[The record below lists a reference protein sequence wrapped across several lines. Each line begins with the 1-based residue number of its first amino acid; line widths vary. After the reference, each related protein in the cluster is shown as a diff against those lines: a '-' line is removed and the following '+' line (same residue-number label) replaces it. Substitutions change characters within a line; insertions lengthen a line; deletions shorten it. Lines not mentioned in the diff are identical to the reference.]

1 MAGYTTRREHLEAE
15 LAELVALHND
25 LGQVPDR
32 AVAEVAEATTYSDR
46 HVRRR
51 LAERLDGVKP
61 QLTRWIPEPVHLE
74 AVFITCGNVM
84 AAHKRLSREG
94 VDVPP
99 GRTFRRRVTEALGT
113 TGIASAKLGAEG
125 VRNAQI
131 YLKVEDKHRN
141 HTWEM
146 DHVELPVQVIPTGHS
161 TPIKPHLTIAIDQGT
176 RMPMGYTVTF
186 GRPTAESVRAAII
199 MGVSGWHAPNG
210 VFVGGAPILATW
222 DRGLE
227 FLADDIT
234 ATCHG
239 LRVAP
244 MPVRAYSPHLK
255 PRVEKFNRSIQDELC
270 RHMAGFT
277 NGPKDLRGNGYLEKD
292 AVTEK
297 YFLAEFEDWMEY
309 YVLEREHQG
318 LQGRTPLQ
326 AWMDDATLLRTR
338 EPHELFAGMLV
349 ATKKHT
355 VTKNG
360 IRFRGVDYVDHDL
373 GKLKGRK
380 VEVRY
385 LQHVHDEIEVF
396 YEGQHYC
403 TAVDPTA
410 MTDVD
415 REEHLRRRAEER
427 QQLAAIKR
435 RAHVRRRKV
444 ASDAGGLIRLDDGVA
459 NLDDLELLS
468 DGDRALE
475 EILSG
480 GSMPEAEQGVLL

>member
-1 MAGYTTRREHLEAE
+1 M
-15 LAELVALHND
+15 
-25 LGQVPDR
+25 
-32 AVAEVAEATTYSDR
+32 
-46 HVRRR
+46 
-51 LAERLDGVKP
+51 KP

-84 AAHKRLSREG
+84 AAHKRLNREG

-113 TGIASAKLGAEG
+113 TSIASAKLGAE
-125 VRNAQI
+125 
-131 YLKVEDKHRN
+131 
-141 HTWEM
+141 
-146 DHVELPVQVIPTGHS
+146 
-161 TPIKPHLTIAIDQGT
+161 
-176 RMPMGYTVTF
+176 
-186 GRPTAESVRAAII
+186 
-199 MGVSGWHAPNG
+199 G

-255 PRVEKFNRSIQDELC
+255 PRVEKYNRSIQDELC

-415 REEHLRRRAEER
+415 ARNTCGAARKNVSSWPPSSGAPTCAVGRSRRT
-427 QQLAAIKR
+427 LA
-435 RAHVRRRKV
+435 
-444 ASDAGGLIRLDDGVA
+444 G
-459 NLDDLELLS
+459 
-468 DGDRALE
+468 
-475 EILSG
+475 
-480 GSMPEAEQGVLL
+480 